1 MPRDLAIDLGS
12 ASIQVID
19 REAGLLMDEPSVIA
33 VDDTTGSVVA
43 VGDDARALVGH
54 APGAVRIQHPVQRGT
69 ITDYAVAAK
78 LVGAVLRRLGARRAA
93 RPRVLMV
100 CSAAATSVER
110 RALIDVASEAGAAK
124 VELIEQ
130 PLAAAIGVDLAIQEP
145 TGSVV
150 VSMGAGTTEAAL
162 ISLGGIVSKVV
173 SRTGGDDV
181 NHALATAL
189 RLGASVAIGERAAEE
204 VKRALPSL
212 LEDPARSLDVVG
224 RDATAGEPASVL
236 LHGDQVEAAIAEV
249 RRTMVE
255 TVTRALAA
263 APPELAQ
270 DAIDGGI
277 HLVGGGS
284 LLTGLAE
291 QVAAA
296 ADVPAV
302 TYPDPHRLAAQG
314 AGRCLGAMSSLRVIF
329 S

>member
-1 MPRDLAIDLGS
+1 MPRDLAIDLGT
-12 ASIQVID
+12 ASVQVID

-33 VDDTTGSVVA
+33 IDDTTGSVVA
-43 VGDDARALVGH
+43 VGEDARALVGH
-54 APGAVRIQHPVQRGT
+54 APGAVRIQHPVRRGT
-69 ITDYAVAAK
+69 ITDYAMAAK
-78 LVGAVLRRLGARRAA
+78 LVGAVLRRLGARRTA

-110 RALIDVASEAGAAK
+110 RALIDVANEAGAAK
-124 VELIEQ
+124 AELIEQ
-130 PLAAAIGVDLAIQEP
+130 PLAAAIGLELPIQEP

-181 NHALATAL
+181 NHALASSL
-189 RLGASVAIGERAAEE
+189 RLGAGVAIGHQAAEE
-204 VKRALPSL
+204 VKRALPAL
-212 LEDPARSLDVVG
+212 LADPSRSLEVVG
-224 RDATAGEPASVL
+224 REAVAGEPASVL
-236 LHGDQVEAAIAEV
+236 LQGSDVEAAIGEV
-249 RRTMVE
+249 RRSIVD

-277 HLVGGGS
+277 HLVGGSS
-284 LLTGLAE
+284 LLQGLAE

-296 ADVPAV
+296 AEVATV
-302 TYPDPHRLAAQG
+302 AYPDPHRLAGYG
-314 AGRCLGAMSSLRVIF
+314 AGRCLGAVSSLKVIF
-329 S
+329 A